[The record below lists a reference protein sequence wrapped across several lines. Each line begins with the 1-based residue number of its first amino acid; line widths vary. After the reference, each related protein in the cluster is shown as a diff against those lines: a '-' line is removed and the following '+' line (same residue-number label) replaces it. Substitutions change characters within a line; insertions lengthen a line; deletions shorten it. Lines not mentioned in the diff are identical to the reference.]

1 MSTRSHTLRIG
12 LAFLAVYF
20 IWGTTYLGIR
30 FGLEGFPPF
39 MLNGIRFVIA
49 GAVLALIARMRRHP
63 WPTKAQWWNSL
74 RIGLLMMVGGIGLVS
89 IAEDLGVGSGVAA
102 TAVAVIPMWVALITG
117 LLGEWPTRRE
127 WVGLGLGLLGVLVL
141 VGEGDFQS
149 TLVGTLLIVIAPISW
164 SIGSVWSAR
173 ADLPESSAM
182 ATSAQLLSAGVALLV
197 IGPLRGERIMEMP
210 QATSWLALAY
220 LTIFGS
226 IVAYTAYIYLL
237 KTVRPGMVASYA
249 YVNPAVA
256 VIAGVTLG
264 GEVFTGPLFVA
275 MPLILIGVAMVTLG
289 RGRRDVVSEPI
300 VALPLVED
308 AA

>member
-39 MLNGIRFVIA
+39 ILSGIRFVTA
-49 GAVLALIARMRRHP
+49 GAVLVVIARVRSQP

-74 RIGLLMMVGGIGLVS
+74 RTGLLMMVGGVGLVS

-102 TAVAVIPMWVALITG
+102 TAVAVIPVWVALITG
-117 LLGEWPTRRE
+117 FLGDWPTRRE
-127 WVGLGLGLLGVLVL
+127 WIGLVLGLVGVLVL

-149 TLVGTLLIVIAPISW
+149 TLVGTILMVIAPIFW

-173 ADLPESSAM
+173 ADLPQSSAM
-182 ATSAQLLSAGVALLV
+182 ATAAQLLSGGAALLV
-197 IGPLRGERIMEMP
+197 MGPVRGERVIEMP
-210 QATSWLALAY
+210 DATSWLALAY

-226 IVAYTAYIYLL
+226 IVAYTAYVYLL
-237 KTVRPGMVASYA
+237 KTVRPAVATSYA
-249 YVNPAVA
+249 YVNPVVA

-275 MPLILIGVAMVTLG
+275 MPLILVGVAMVTLG
-289 RGRRDVVSEPI
+289 RGRRYTGSEPI
-300 VALPLVED
+300 VGQSLVEE

>member
-1 MSTRSHTLRIG
+1 MHIRFITTGGTIDK
-12 LAFLAVYF
+12 VYF
-20 IWGTTYLGIR
+20 DDLSQ
-30 FGLEGFPPF
+30 FE
-39 MLNGIRFVIA
+39 
-49 GAVLALIARMRRHP
+49 
-63 WPTKAQWWNSL
+63 
-74 RIGLLMMVGGIGLVS
+74 IGC
-89 IAEDLGVGSGVAA
+89 
-102 TAVAVIPMWVALITG
+102 
-117 LLGEWPTRRE
+117 
-127 WVGLGLGLLGVLVL
+127 
-141 VGEGDFQS
+141 
-149 TLVGTLLIVIAPISW
+149 
-164 SIGSVWSAR
+164 
-173 ADLPESSAM
+173 
-182 ATSAQLLSAGVALLV
+182 
-197 IGPLRGERIMEMP
+197 
-210 QATSWLALAY
+210 WLALAY